1 MEERMEIKDIVG
13 WIVAIIVAVIG
24 VSAITINLKR
34 KNSGNTINQTINNGN
49 GNIQAGKD
57 VTNNQKHSDEV

>member
-1 MEERMEIKDIVG
+1 MEINDIVG
-13 WIVAIIVAVIG
+13 WIVAIIAAVIG

-49 GNIQAGKD
+49 GNIQVGKD
-57 VTNNQKHSDEV
+57 VTNIQKHSDEV

>member
-1 MEERMEIKDIVG
+1 MEEHMEIKDIVG

-49 GNIQAGKD
+49 GNIQAGGD
-57 VTNNQKHSDEV
+57 VNHHQKHTDEV